1 MPNLQRNDE
10 IHFASNHEDVKT
22 VHLIDKNPVL
32 ADMLAMKLNELGNV
46 RCSFQEVG
54 SDLIQASGKLKPDVL
69 FLDPMHLKFSGNFDL
84 IDFCRAVR
92 SASPKTKLLAYSF
105 NVTDNMLRAVLD
117 AGFRGCVSKGS
128 DFDRVKIALSAVL
141 SGGIFLDQGF
151 GSHLRPTL
159 GEPADLHG
167 LSARE
172 KDVLVALARGLSS
185 KQIAQQLDISNKT
198 VDTYKSRAS
207 KKLKLMDRA
216 EIVEFVNEQGWL
228 D

>member
-1 MPNLQRNDE
+1 MHNILRVDNTD
-10 IHFASNHEDVKT
+10 FASKNEEIRT

-32 ADMLAMKLNELGNV
+32 ADVLAMKLNELTHV
-46 RCSFQEVG
+46 QCSFQEIG
-54 SDLIQASGKLKPDVL
+54 SDLIRSSGELTPDVL
-69 FLDPMHLKFSGNFDL
+69 FLDPTHLEFSRDYDL
-84 IDFCRAVR
+84 VDFSRAVR
-92 SASPKTKLLAYSF
+92 SVSPKTRLLAYSF

-117 AGFRGCVSKGS
+117 AGFRACVSKGS

-141 SGGIFLDQGF
+141 SGGIFLDHGF
-151 GSHLRPTL
+151 CAHLSPAL

-185 KQIAQQLDISNKT
+185 KQIAQQLNISNKT

-216 EIVEFVNEQGWL
+216 KIVEFVNEQGWL

>member
-1 MPNLQRNDE
+1 MTNILKIDE
-10 IHFASNHEDVKT
+10 LNFVSNPEDLKT

-32 ADMLAMKLNELGNV
+32 ADVLAMRLNEIENV
-46 RCSFQEVG
+46 RCSFQG
-54 SDLIQASGKLKPDVL
+54 ADSDVIQVSSELRPDVL
-69 FLDPMHLKFSGNFDL
+69 FLDPMHLDFSRDYDL
-84 IDFCRAVR
+84 ADFSRAVR
-92 SASPKTKLLAYSF
+92 GVSPKTRLLAYSF

-128 DFDRVKIALSAVL
+128 DFERVKIALSAVL

-151 GSHLRPTL
+151 GTHLRPAL

-172 KDVLVALARGLSS
+172 KDVLVALARGLTS

-207 KKLKLMDRA
+207 KKLKLVDRA
-216 EIVEFVNEQGWL
+216 KIVEFVNEQGWL